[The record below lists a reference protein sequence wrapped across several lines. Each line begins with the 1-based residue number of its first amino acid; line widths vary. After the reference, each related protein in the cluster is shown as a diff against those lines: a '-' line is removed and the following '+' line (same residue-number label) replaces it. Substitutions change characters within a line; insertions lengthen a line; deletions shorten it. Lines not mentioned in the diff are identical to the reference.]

1 MRYEFNMVS
10 DGGKYRVVNRK
21 LFVQCLS
28 SFRGKPLTLTVERK
42 KKKRSSPQNRYYW
55 GVVVPIIQLGLLD
68 AGWDR
73 IACSK
78 DNVHELLK
86 SKFLP
91 NREVTNLKTGEI
103 MEMPGSTAECTTT
116 EMMEYIDEITA
127 FAAEFLGVQI
137 PAPNEEL
144 ELTF

>member
-1 MRYEFNMVS
+1 MKYEFSMIAENGS
-10 DGGKYRVVNRK
+10 YRVVNKK
-21 LFVQCLS
+21 LFSQCLK
-28 SFRGKPLTLTVERK
+28 SFNGKPLTLTIERK
-42 KKKRSSPQNRYYW
+42 KKKRSSPQNRFYW
-55 GVVVPIIQLGLLD
+55 GVVVPIIQHGLLD
-68 AGWDR
+68 AGWGR

-78 DNVHELLK
+78 DSVHELLK

-91 NREVTNLKTGEI
+91 SREVANQKTGEV
-103 MEMPGSTAECTTT
+103 MEMPGSTAECTTV

-127 FAAEFLGVQI
+127 FAAEFLGVHI